1 MTSAEVIFDVAP
13 GRFDEQVVQAS
24 FKRAVVVD
32 FWAEW
37 CAPCRALTPV
47 LERVV
52 GSFKGRAVLAKVNI
66 EQDREVAVRYGI
78 QSIPNVKVFREGKVV
93 GQFMGALPEPQVA
106 RILEAVIPSRADE
119 LTAEGDH
126 LLQES
131 KPDEAEKRYQKALQD
146 NPQHSGALV
155 RLGTLALEAGDLDRA
170 QEMLSRIEEN
180 AADYDAAQGLLARIE
195 FSRTCQQKGGRAAC
209 EQRLAED
216 DGDLDARYDLACCLA
231 AEGEYGP
238 ALEQFLEIFS
248 VDKNYRDQAPKD
260 AMVRIFSLVGPRSE
274 LADTYRRKL
283 AAVLY

>member
-1 MTSAEVIFDVAP
+1 MTSAEVVFDVAP

-24 FKRAVVVD
+24 FKHAVVVD

-66 EQDREVAVRYGI
+66 EQDGEVAARYGV

-119 LTAEGDH
+119 LIAEGDH
-126 LLQES
+126 LLQEG
-131 KPDEAEKRYQKALQD
+131 KPDEGEKRYQKALQD
-146 NPQHSGALV
+146 DPQHSGALI
-155 RLGTLALEAGDLDRA
+155 RLGRLALEAGDLDRA

-180 AADYDAAQGLLARIE
+180 AAEYDAARGLLARIE

-209 EQRLAED
+209 EKRLAED

-231 AEGEYGP
+231 AEGEYEP
-238 ALEQFLEIFS
+238 ALEQFLAIFS
-248 VDKNYRDQAPKD
+248 VDKNYRDQASKD
-260 AMVRIFSLVGPRSE
+260 AMVRIFSLVGLRSE
-274 LADTYRRKL
+274 LANTYRRKL